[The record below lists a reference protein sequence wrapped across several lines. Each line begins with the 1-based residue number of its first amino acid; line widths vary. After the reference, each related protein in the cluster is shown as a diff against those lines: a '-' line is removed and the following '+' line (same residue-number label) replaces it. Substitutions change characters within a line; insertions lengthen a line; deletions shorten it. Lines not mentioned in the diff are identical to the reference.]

1 MKQLHTASP
10 PGPSHARLAALA
22 LGLVLA
28 AGAAAWGSRM
38 VIRLGEARTA
48 STAEWNQVAQVYAER
63 NRLAVPVL
71 QAAGRASGVDPQLLE
86 ATRTAL
92 ARAAALPGVPG
103 LLDDPRSL
111 DAFKRNQGELTGA
124 LFRLVGAA
132 QQQPALRD
140 DAAVQGLH
148 RQLLQSE
155 AQLAAARERY
165 GRCADRYNALT
176 QSFPDAIAARLA
188 GYASV
193 PTHL

>member
-1 MKQLHTASP
+1 MNHP
-10 PGPSHARLAALA
+10 HNARLAALA

-48 STAEWNQVAQVYAER
+48 STAEWRQVAQVYAER
-63 NRLAVPVL
+63 NRLAAPAL
-71 QAAGRASGVDPQLLE
+71 QAAGRAADVDPQLVE
-86 ATRTAL
+86 AARGAL
-92 ARAAALPGVPG
+92 ARAAALPGTPG
-103 LLDDPRSL
+103 LLDDPRAL
-111 DAFKRNQGELTGA
+111 DAFKRNQGELTGV
-124 LFRLVGAA
+124 LFRLVAAA
-132 QQQPALRD
+132 QRQPALRD

-155 AQLAAARERY
+155 AQLAEARERY
-165 GRCADRYNALT
+165 SRFAGSYNALT
-176 QSFPDAIAARLA
+176 QSFPDAIAARLG